1 MKIKIAHLYYDLMNL
16 YGENGNVRA
25 LKKYFEQENVECEI
39 HFLTINDIINFNDFD
54 LYYIGMGSEKSQE
67 LVIEDLKK
75 YKKEIKEAIN
85 NNKYFIM
92 TGNAYEMFGKYII
105 DFNEKKI
112 ECLDIFPY
120 YTKRIDKKDYMED
133 CDFRIVGS
141 VSGKTKLIEETI
153 IGFINRGGTIHESD
167 LPFITLNKGI
177 GYEPNVKEEGYIYKN
192 FIGTYILGP
201 LFIRNPYFTKYL
213 VQKIIRE
220 KNNNYKFKVFKNT
233 TEIKA
238 YESFLDNFKE
248 YN

>member
-141 VSGKTKLIEETI
+141 VSGKTKLIEEKHKRS
-153 IGFINRGGTIHESD
+153 GPNFLCPPALPQGADLYPGG
-167 LPFITLNKGI
+167 LQGI
-177 GYEPNVKEEGYIYKN
+177 YSSQLRPW
-192 FIGTYILGP
+192 
-201 LFIRNPYFTKYL
+201 RC
-213 VQKIIRE
+213 
-220 KNNNYKFKVFKNT
+220 
-233 TEIKA
+233 
-238 YESFLDNFKE
+238 
-248 YN
+248 